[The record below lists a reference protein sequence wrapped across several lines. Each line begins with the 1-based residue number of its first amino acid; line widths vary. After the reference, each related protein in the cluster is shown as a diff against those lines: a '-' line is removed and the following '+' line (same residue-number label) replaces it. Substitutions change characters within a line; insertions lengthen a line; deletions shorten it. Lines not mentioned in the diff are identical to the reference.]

1 MSVLKTYG
9 ADTESFKPSRTWKV
23 ANGHIQGQIDGLEA
37 VKQAIRL
44 ILSTERFAYIIFS
57 PDYGMEWL
65 GLIGKDRAFVK
76 ADAPRRIEEA
86 LAEDDRIT
94 GISDFDIVFHR
105 EEAHVAFTVHTIFGD
120 VGIERSVEIA

>member
-9 ADTESFKPSRTWKV
+9 ADTESFKPSKTWRV

-37 VKQAIRL
+37 VAQAIRFL
-44 ILSTERFAYIIFS
+44 LSTERFAHIIFS
-57 PDYGMEWL
+57 RDYGVEL
-65 GLIGKDRAFVK
+65 SDLIGKDRALIR
-76 ADAPRRIEEA
+76 ADMPRRIEEA

-94 GISDFDIVFHR
+94 GISDFDIVFDR
-105 EEAHVAFTVHTIFGD
+105 EEAHVDFTVHTIFGD

>member
-1 MSVLKTYG
+1 M
-9 ADTESFKPSRTWKV
+9 
-23 ANGHIQGQIDGLEA
+23 
-37 VKQAIRL
+37 